1 MRKWPEPGF
10 AKKVWDRLLTRA
22 ARKNAVCRYRAT
34 TKGSGMRDTNLAQVN
49 FPATIAGTTSAGRSL
64 GPSYFT
70 FITNTV

>member
-1 MRKWPEPGF
+1 
-10 AKKVWDRLLTRA
+10 
-22 ARKNAVCRYRAT
+22 
-34 TKGSGMRDTNLAQVN
+34 MRDTNLAQVN